1 MKIGYSCTP
10 DITIP
15 YCCFFLLERKEKKQ
29 VQISWMYTS
38 LIRVAP
44 ECRDIGGACLPVSR
58 RSWLGHVFI
67 KAIGRK
73 RKLGMVIPYLIYVIR
88 VELCCVASS
97 MGFLHRNDAKLC
109 TPFKVVGVMDRLPCC
124 LTTLVGLT
132 LLSCRLGPHSHCVGH
147 SRFEW

>member
-1 MKIGYSCTP
+1 
-10 DITIP
+10 
-15 YCCFFLLERKEKKQ
+15 
-29 VQISWMYTS
+29 
-38 LIRVAP
+38 
-44 ECRDIGGACLPVSR
+44 
-58 RSWLGHVFI
+58 
-67 KAIGRK
+67 
-73 RKLGMVIPYLIYVIR
+73 MVIPYLIYVIR
-88 VELCCVASS
+88 VELRCVASS